1 MYAVIFVLIL
11 IIVILLAVITVYR
24 RQVKSICRQLWFL
37 KENES
42 NMLITSQSSHGT
54 LRALTEALNALLAK
68 YRQQHRDYLT
78 QEKSISDTY
87 TSLSHDIR
95 TPLTS
100 LDGYFQLLERSED
113 PEEQKR
119 YLQIIQERIDSLK
132 DMLEELFTFTK
143 LKNSSYHLELS
154 PLSLTRQ
161 LKQTLFSY
169 YEDWKANGIEPVLD
183 LTEEPLMILGS
194 GHALQRAIRNILK
207 NGMEHGKKEIQISLF
222 RESEE
227 AVVIFK
233 NLTENPEEIDPDMVF
248 ERFYKADKS
257 RSRQSTGLGLS
268 IAKEFVLRMN
278 GSIEASVEEDWFVI
292 EMRFPVWEEGQRV

>member
-1 MYAVIFVLIL
+1 MYVVIFVLVL

-54 LRALTEALNALLAK
+54 LRALTKALNALLAK
-68 YRQQHRDYLT
+68 YRQQHRDYLA

-169 YEDWKANGIEPVLD
+169 YEDWRANGIEPVLD

-222 RESEE
+222 REAEE

-248 ERFYKADKS
+248 DRFYKADKA

-292 EMRFPVWEEGQRV
+292 EMRFPVWEEGHYL